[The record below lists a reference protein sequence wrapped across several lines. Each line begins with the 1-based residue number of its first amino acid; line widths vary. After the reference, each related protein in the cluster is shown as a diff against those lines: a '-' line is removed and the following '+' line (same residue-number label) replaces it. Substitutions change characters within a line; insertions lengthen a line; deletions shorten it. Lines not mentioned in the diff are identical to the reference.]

1 MTSNITI
8 FSNCLIICLWLGNV
22 SYTPAKSIEVRIQWD
37 RNAEYLYCIFLT
49 FKTHAV
55 FCFQCFSERQL
66 TLEDINDIMEH
77 FLFGS
82 VESTDFHLLF
92 CKLFFSL
99 LITHDLDKMVTAL
112 YFVCMVI
119 FDHVHSRYLYT

>member
-82 VESTDFHLLF
+82 VESTDVPSPLLQTVFQSTDNPRLGQNGYCIVF
-92 CKLFFSL
+92 CMHGNF
-99 LITHDLDKMVTAL
+99 
-112 YFVCMVI
+112 
-119 FDHVHSRYLYT
+119 